1 MYFIINLT
9 FYFKDQIYYLKQI
22 RIIKH
27 RNYAYLTITGDKM
40 RVKVIEKEVMN
51 PLGESA
57 SDKIKIMP
65 VQGKINKI
73 SFFDNTKPNADI
85 ILATIAENLN
95 IDPVNVEK
103 PAGAAATDQQL
114 KNAADADLSII
125 AVGDCGS
132 CSTWVILDAIRL
144 EKEGTPTISICSDKF
159 FDYGKSLAKSYG
171 ADDLRI
177 VKIKHPISGQKEED
191 VRAKTIE
198 IIPEIKKLLNI
209 D

>member
-1 MYFIINLT
+1 
-9 FYFKDQIYYLKQI
+9 
-22 RIIKH
+22 
-27 RNYAYLTITGDKM
+27 M
-40 RVKVIEKEVMN
+40 RVNVIEKEVMS

-57 SDKIKIMP
+57 ADKIKIVP

-73 SFFDNTKPNADI
+73 SYVDNTKPNADI

-95 IDPVNVEK
+95 IDNITVEK
-103 PAGAAATDQQL
+103 PAGAPATDEQL
-114 KNAADADLSII
+114 KKAAGADLSII

-159 FDYGKSLAKSYG
+159 MDYARSLAKSYG

-177 VKIKHPISGQKEED
+177 IKIRHPISGQKEED
-191 VRAKTIE
+191 VKAKALE
-198 IIPEIKKLLNI
+198 IINEIKKLI
-209 D
+209 K

>member
-1 MYFIINLT
+1 
-9 FYFKDQIYYLKQI
+9 
-22 RIIKH
+22 
-27 RNYAYLTITGDKM
+27 M

-57 SDKIKIMP
+57 ADKVKIMP
-65 VQGKINKI
+65 MPPKINKI

-85 ILATIAENLN
+85 ILATIAENLD
-95 IDPVNVEK
+95 IDKINVEK
-103 PAGAAATDQQL
+103 PAGAPATDEQL
-114 KNAADADLSII
+114 KNAADADLSIM

-144 EKEGTPTISICSDKF
+144 EKEGVPTISICSDKF
-159 FDYGKSLAKSYG
+159 FDYAKLLAKSYG

-177 VKIKHPISGQKEED
+177 VEIKHPISGQKEEEI
-191 VRAKTIE
+191 REKTTI
-198 IIPEIKKLLNI
+198 IIPELKKLLSI

>member
-1 MYFIINLT
+1 MEKIILQEN
-9 FYFKDQIYYLKQI
+9 
-22 RIIKH
+22 H
-27 RNYAYLTITGDKM
+27 M
-40 RVKVIEKEVMN
+40 RVNVIEKEVMS

-57 SDKIKIMP
+57 ADKVKIASIP
-65 VQGKINKI
+65 KQINKI
-73 SFFDNTKPNADI
+73 SYFDNTKPNADI

-95 IDPVNVEK
+95 IDNITVEK
-103 PAGAAATDQQL
+103 PAGAPATDEQL
-114 KNAADADLSII
+114 KKAAGADLSII

-159 FDYGKSLAKSYG
+159 MDYAKSLAKSYG

-177 VKIKHPISGQKEED
+177 VKIIHPISGQKKGD
-191 VRAKTIE
+191 IKAKTIE
-198 IIPEIKKLLNI
+198 IMPQIKNYLNI